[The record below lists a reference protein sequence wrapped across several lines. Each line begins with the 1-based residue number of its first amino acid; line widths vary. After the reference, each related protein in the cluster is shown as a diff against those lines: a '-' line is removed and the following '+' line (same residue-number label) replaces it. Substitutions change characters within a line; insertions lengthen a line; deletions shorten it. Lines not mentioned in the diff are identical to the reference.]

1 MPKKNPVTTYNKRA
15 ARTPSKRTKPL
26 THASHK
32 IPMKKPRG
40 TISDM
45 VDYVEAHRVEVTK
58 TTPRPEAETLDLIH
72 DFQDQCK
79 HTAAKIEIASSPTK
93 RIVKCPTCNFITE
106 AKAKAR

>member
-1 MPKKNPVTTYNKRA
+1 
-15 ARTPSKRTKPL
+15 
-26 THASHK
+26 
-32 IPMKKPRG
+32 
-40 TISDM
+40 M

-58 TTPRPEAETLDLIH
+58 TTPRPEAERQADLIH

-79 HTAAKIEIASSPTK
+79 HTAAEESEIASSPTK